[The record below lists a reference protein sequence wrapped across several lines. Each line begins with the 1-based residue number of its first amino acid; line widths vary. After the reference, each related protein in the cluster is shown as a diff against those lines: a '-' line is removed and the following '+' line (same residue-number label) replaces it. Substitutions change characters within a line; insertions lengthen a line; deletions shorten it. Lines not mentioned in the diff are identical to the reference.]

1 MSWNDLFVN
10 MDNTNFFNFSF
21 LPKYG
26 SAFVR
31 GFEYTLLLAVVK
43 SSSSQVSGLVRLP
56 PSSTS
61 KCRCAPKTL
70 PVAPL

>member
-31 GFEYTLLLAVVK
+31 GFEYTLLLAVVLLGRPAAVADY
-43 SSSSQVSGLVRLP
+43 S
-56 PSSTS
+56 
-61 KCRCAPKTL
+61 APATRS
-70 PVAPL
+70 